1 MRRVLLSL
9 LAILLATFGLAA
21 QSIRVDATPGK
32 ISEEELSLSAYLPDT
47 TARAVYLVYK
57 QDVTIQTDD
66 ALRLLMVHSV
76 YHRIKILKEN
86 GKSEV
91 DYKIPY
97 RDDSQVKNIKVTTY
111 NLVDG
116 KVVPTKLDKKYIFR
130 DKVTDKVFSCS
141 FSAPEVR
148 VGSVVEVSFEIED
161 KRYWDIPE
169 LVLQHAIPV
178 NQGTVSLQ
186 APEFLVFNRLT
197 RGYFVP
203 EYEKTSYPR
212 TLHNSL
218 YPTCDIHTD
227 HFSLND
233 IPALPKEVSCMY
245 PSQYRC
251 AVSYELSAA
260 VIPGLLDQHFSLRWE
275 DVDKN
280 VYDSRIV
287 SQCQQKGKFLEP
299 FLSAA
304 EDELQAIA
312 EVRCAV
318 AKAVKWD
325 EKTTLVPDNIR
336 SVISAGSGSSASVNA
351 IVASALN
358 SMGYS
363 AWPMLLR
370 ERSRGNL
377 NHFYV
382 RTDAFTRMVL
392 RIQTPTGAIHYLDA
406 APDAGYPDLLDPD
419 CLVEKARVIPLSK
432 VVPPFW
438 EDLTPLSVASSRFV
452 VDATLGPD
460 GLVKGTIQMRAAKE
474 MSYLVRRTQQ
484 SLGSEDKYFELVE
497 KGESFETL
505 SAQIVGEGYG
515 PSSGFSLEFE
525 QQNEAGGDFL
535 YIKPFLITQY
545 HKSDFPLMERKTPV
559 DFRVTERTT
568 YVYTLTLPEGY
579 AVEQLPKD
587 VNFKGEGIAA
597 QASCR
602 SVMSGN
608 RVSVQFSFR
617 NNSLQV
623 LPSDYQ
629 NLRAFW
635 EQLCNIYQETIVLK
649 KL

>member
-1 MRRVLLSL
+1 
-9 LAILLATFGLAA
+9 
-21 QSIRVDATPGK
+21 
-32 ISEEELSLSAYLPDT
+32 
-47 TARAVYLVYK
+47 
-57 QDVTIQTDD
+57 
-66 ALRLLMVHSV
+66 
-76 YHRIKILKEN
+76 
-86 GKSEV
+86 
-91 DYKIPY
+91 
-97 RDDSQVKNIKVTTY
+97 
-111 NLVDG
+111 
-116 KVVPTKLDKKYIFR
+116 
-130 DKVTDKVFSCS
+130 
-141 FSAPEVR
+141 
-148 VGSVVEVSFEIED
+148 
-161 KRYWDIPE
+161 
-169 LVLQHAIPV
+169 
-178 NQGTVSLQ
+178 
-186 APEFLVFNRLT
+186 
-197 RGYFVP
+197 
-203 EYEKTSYPR
+203 
-212 TLHNSL
+212 
-218 YPTCDIHTD
+218 
-227 HFSLND
+227 
-233 IPALPKEVSCMY
+233 
-245 PSQYRC
+245 
-251 AVSYELSAA
+251 
-260 VIPGLLDQHFSLRWE
+260 
-275 DVDKN
+275 
-280 VYDSRIV
+280 
-287 SQCQQKGKFLEP
+287 
-299 FLSAA
+299 
-304 EDELQAIA
+304 
-312 EVRCAV
+312 
-318 AKAVKWD
+318 
-325 EKTTLVPDNIR
+325 
-336 SVISAGSGSSASVNA
+336 
-351 IVASALN
+351 
-358 SMGYS
+358 MGYS

-419 CLVEKARVIPLSK
+419 CLVEKARVIPLNK

-602 SVMSGN
+602 SVMSGS